1 MTHSNSSFENLSFH
15 SHSSR
20 ENVTP
25 SSGTSPTAYCTEVPF
40 PGYQHVISY
49 VLTSLQKTHNVP
61 VTIKLAARRTF
72 RIRTLVIIGFF
83 TFRGGLFMTSRST
96 GSTPRLQKRRWTPD
110 KCDAVSLPP
119 SLVEI

>member
-1 MTHSNSSFENLSFH
+1 M
-15 SHSSR
+15 R
-20 ENVTP
+20 ENATP
-25 SSGTSPTAYCTEVPF
+25 SSGTSPIAYYTEVPL
-40 PGYQHVISY
+40 PRYQHLISY

-96 GSTPRLQKRRWTPD
+96 GSTPRLQKKD
-110 KCDAVSLPP
+110 MDN
-119 SLVEI
+119 I